1 MLTLRRKALNTHS
14 IIPLTGVAPYAP
26 KETSR
31 PSLAQAPGQPGRAQP
46 PFGMAVSVVQVQ
58 GRVPVT
64 ILRPDAAL
72 NASSYLDLVA
82 KAREVY
88 RSGARDVVLDMRD
101 VPAISS
107 SGLAALYS
115 TAVVLRGEEP
125 PDFEMGWATFHAMA
139 RELESG
145 SRQPHFKLLG
155 LQPKVKQALEQVGFE
170 NLIEI
175 HEDLERAIASF

>member
-1 MLTLRRKALNTHS
+1 MLTLRRKVSDTHP
-14 IIPLTGVAPYAP
+14 IIPLSGVTPSVQ
-26 KETSR
+26 KELRRSSQAQVLSR
-31 PSLAQAPGQPGRAQP
+31 P
-46 PFGMAVSVVQVQ
+46 GMTVNVVQVQ

-64 ILRPDAAL
+64 ILHPNAAL
-72 NASSYLDLVA
+72 NAGSYLDLIA

-88 RSGARDVVLDMRD
+88 QTGTRDVVLDMRD

-115 TAVVLRGEEP
+115 AAVVLRGEEP

-145 SRQPHFKLLG
+145 SQQPHFKLLG
-155 LQPKVKQALEQVGFE
+155 PQPKVKQALEQVGFE
-170 NLIEI
+170 NFLEI
-175 HEDLERAIASF
+175 HDDLGRAVASF